1 MRIAHAVAISLAV
14 LAGPALA
21 QAQELSAVEVQAEE
35 DAEKTMTV
43 SCVDP
48 AEPSLS
54 DVGRVLSLSD
64 PSKAEPLRGKL
75 MAAAAEA
82 CAKHEPKIT
91 VMRTANNKV
100 TWKANNDDA
109 AN

>member
-14 LAGPALA
+14 MAGPAI
-21 QAQELSAVEVQAEE
+21 AQELTTVEVQAEE

-82 CAKHEPKIT
+82 CAKQEPKIT
-91 VMRTANNKV
+91 VMRTQNNKV
-100 TWKANNDDA
+100 TWKAKKDEA

>member
-14 LAGPALA
+14 MAGPAI
-21 QAQELSAVEVQAEE
+21 AQELTAVEVQAEE

-48 AEPSLS
+48 AEPSLQ

-82 CAKHEPKIT
+82 CAKQEPKIT
-91 VMRTANNKV
+91 VMRTQNNKV
-100 TWKANNDDA
+100 TWKAKKDEA

>member
-14 LAGPALA
+14 MAGPAI
-21 QAQELSAVEVQAEE
+21 AQELTTVEVQAEE

-82 CAKHEPKIT
+82 CAKHEPRIT
-91 VMRTANNKV
+91 VMRTQNNKV
-100 TWKANNDDA
+100 TWKAKKDEA

>member
-14 LAGPALA
+14 LAGPAM
-21 QAQELSAVEVQAEE
+21 AQELTTVEVQAEE

-64 PSKAEPLRGKL
+64 PAKAEPLRGKL

-82 CAKHEPKIT
+82 CAKNEPKIS
-91 VMRTANNKV
+91 VSRTANNKV
-100 TWKANNDDA
+100 TWKAKKDEA

>member
-1 MRIAHAVAISLAV
+1 MRIAHAVAIFLAV
-14 LAGPALA
+14 MAGPAI
-21 QAQELSAVEVQAEE
+21 AQELTTVEVQAEE
-35 DAEKTMTV
+35 GAEKTMTV

-82 CAKHEPKIT
+82 CAKQEPKIT
-91 VMRTANNKV
+91 VMRTQNNKV
-100 TWKANNDDA
+100 TWKAKKDEA

>member
-14 LAGPALA
+14 MAGPAI
-21 QAQELSAVEVQAEE
+21 AQELTTVEVQAEE

-48 AEPSLS
+48 AEPSLQ

-82 CAKHEPKIT
+82 CAKQEPKIT
-91 VMRTANNKV
+91 VMRTQNNKV
-100 TWKANNDDA
+100 TWKAKKDEA